1 MELSLAQFENI
12 NLLSNRNVEK
22 IIRRLVNESANAAL
36 VNMYDE
42 SAILYDHTSGYFY
55 TADYN
60 LNKDNLTVVF
70 ENFEQVELKQ
80 YEENTAD
87 IVESF
92 FDDEASVEDITASYK
107 KEVLGRTSFVKDLV
121 NEALSEKNFF
131 GQPDFTQ
138 INDAKESNKL
148 TSKTLK
154 FFESYQERMKEV
166 PMTKIMSFDWKNPVY
181 VSLEESEQER
191 VVASVNVAEAHNL
204 WRDKEFKGLFQ
215 EASKQFIDDVEAGAG
230 LFESLARKYP
240 GIMFLEGEDRKALFG
255 KSMLGDRTLT
265 ENLGDVLKG
274 LDVLFDKLDI
284 ADLKEEYSGKVSD
297 EENSAPV
304 LDEEEIDAVLSDLNA
319 ILEDV
324 EDENTVEYISGLVE
338 AVESFKV
345 DGISPAVV
353 KEIVEL
359 LK

>member
-230 LFESLARKYP
+230 LFESLARK
-240 GIMFLEGEDRKALFG
+240 
-255 KSMLGDRTLT
+255 
-265 ENLGDVLKG
+265 
-274 LDVLFDKLDI
+274 
-284 ADLKEEYSGKVSD
+284 
-297 EENSAPV
+297 
-304 LDEEEIDAVLSDLNA
+304 
-319 ILEDV
+319 
-324 EDENTVEYISGLVE
+324 
-338 AVESFKV
+338 
-345 DGISPAVV
+345 
-353 KEIVEL
+353 
-359 LK
+359 